1 MTAGDG
7 DDAGTLRTAAR
18 LLEELR
24 ARTPGGEW
32 EVGGLLASRPEIV
45 ARHADGSSEHVAE
58 TRARSSA
65 WIAGLSPALAAPLV
79 SWLRATADAVEAGRP
94 SAEVV
99 GAATAFAAAVTDR
112 LDGRA

>member
-1 MTAGDG
+1 MAAGNK

-32 EVGGLLASRPEIV
+32 EVGGLLATRPEIV
-45 ARHADGSSEHVAE
+45 ARHSDGSSEHVAE

-65 WIAGLSPALAAPLV
+65 WIAGLAPSLAAPLV
-79 SWLRATADAVEAGRP
+79 TWLRTTADAVEAGRA
-94 SAEVV
+94 SAEVT